1 MIRSIIGSKE
11 TPQSYAFRIRTF
23 RAMTNPHRRPRLF
36 LLDAMALIFRAYF
49 AFAQNPR
56 YNSKGLN
63 TSAVFGFA
71 LALLDLLQ
79 KERPHHIGVA
89 FDTSE
94 PTFRHKEF
102 EAYKAQRDAM
112 PEDLAASLPYIDRL
126 IEAFRIPILR
136 LPGFEADDIIGTLAH
151 RGADAGYEV
160 YMVSPDKDFGQ
171 LVQPFVHIYKP
182 ARSGQGIEIL
192 GVDEI
197 CAKWEILRPSQ
208 VIDILGLW
216 GDASDNIPGVPGVGE
231 KTAKKL
237 IAEYGSMDELLLR
250 TAELKGKLRENLEG
264 FRDQALLSR
273 RLATIDTAVPIAFEP
288 ENLLWE
294 PYNRE
299 ALTELFE
306 ELEFRTLTRRVLDHP
321 TAFVP
326 PGFESQSSVT
336 VSPSTSTP
344 SAATDGAMTEAARS
358 TTAATPTMGAD
369 LFEAA
374 PNAHAIRT
382 YADGGKTYTLVQT
395 EKAYH
400 ELLQTLVS
408 HKTWAFDTETDGLDP
423 LEAGIVGFSVAW
435 EDHSAVFVRLPDEPK
450 ACQDWLELLR
460 PLICDSNRT
469 LIGHN
474 LKFDLQVLAGYKL
487 YPQGSLRDTMLA
499 HYLLD
504 PDGKHSLNLL
514 SEQYLHY
521 RPIPIQDLIGIKETK
536 GNKTPQKNMRDVSNE
551 ALAIYAAEDADVTRL
566 LYAVLEPKI
575 EKLGQKDL
583 FVDVDCRLV
592 PVLAAMEREGIQL
605 DTKILREF
613 SSSLEADLQRLEKS
627 IHQLAGQPFNIAS
640 PKQLGE
646 ILFEKLRL
654 DPKAKKTKTGQ
665 YITDEE
671 VLSALEFRS
680 PIVAQVLE
688 YREALKLRSTYA
700 EALPELIRPW
710 SRRIHTSYHQ
720 HVTAT
725 GRLSSQN
732 PNLQNIPIRTPKGRE
747 IRKAFVA
754 REEEGWVLL
763 SADYSQIEL
772 RLMAHM
778 SRDPQML
785 EDFGSGM
792 DIHSATA
799 ARVYRIPPDRVTPEM
814 RRKAKMV
821 NFGIIYGISA
831 FGLSQRLGVGRGEA
845 SDLIK
850 QYFGIYPG
858 VQAYMQECVA
868 EARSKGYAETL
879 MGRRRYLRDLQSN
892 NAAVRA
898 FAERNAINAPIQ
910 GSAADLIKVA
920 MIRLD
925 QGLRDQGLRSRL
937 LLQVHDELVMDQ
949 APGEEAVLADLVRRE
964 MTGGAELLVP
974 LVVDLGHGPDWLSAH

>member
-1 MIRSIIGSKE
+1 MT
-11 TPQSYAFRIRTF
+11 TP
-23 RAMTNPHRRPRLF
+23 NRRPRLF

-63 TSAVFGFA
+63 TSAAFGFA

-89 FDTSE
+89 FDTAE

-112 PEDLAASLPYIDRL
+112 PEDLAIALPYIDRL

-151 RGADAGYEV
+151 RAADAGYEV
-160 YMVSPDKDFGQ
+160 FMVSPDKDFGQ
-171 LVQPFVHIYKP
+171 LVRPFVHIYKP
-182 ARSGQGIEIL
+182 ARSGQGVEIL

-197 CAKWEILRPSQ
+197 CAKWEIQRPSQ

-250 TAELKGKLRENLEG
+250 TAELKGKVRENLEG
-264 FRDQALLSR
+264 FREQALLSR
-273 RLATIDTAVPIAFEP
+273 RLATIDTEVPLPFEP
-288 ENLLWE
+288 DKLLWE

-326 PGFESQSSVT
+326 PGVESHTTVT
-336 VSPSTSTP
+336 
-344 SAATDGAMTEAARS
+344 
-358 TTAATPTMGAD
+358 D
-369 LFEAA
+369 LFEAT
-374 PNAHAIRT
+374 PTAHAVRT

-395 EKAYH
+395 EPEYRA
-400 ELLQTLVS
+400 LLATLQGQAV
-408 HKTWAFDTETDGLDP
+408 WAFDTETDGLDP
-423 LEAGIVGFSVAW
+423 LEAGMVGFSVAW
-435 EDHSAVFVRLPDEPK
+435 KDDSAVFVRLPDETQACK
-450 ACQDWLELLR
+450 AWLELLR
-460 PLICDSNRT
+460 PLICDPGRT

-474 LKFDLQVLAGYKL
+474 LKFDLQVLAGYSL

-504 PDGKHSLNLL
+504 PDGKHGLDML

-521 RPIPIQDLIGIKETK
+521 RPIPIEELIGIKETK
-536 GNKTPQKNMRDVSNE
+536 GNKTPQKNMRDVPNE
-551 ALAIYAAEDADVTRL
+551 VLAIYAAEDADITRL
-566 LYAVLEPKI
+566 LYAVLEPEL
-575 EKLGQKDL
+575 EKLGQIDL

-592 PVLAAMEREGIQL
+592 PVLAAMEREGIRL
-605 DTKILREF
+605 DTKVLKEF
-613 SSSLEADLQRLEKS
+613 SGSLEADLKRLEKS
-627 IHQLAGQPFNIAS
+627 IHSLAGVDFNIAS

-646 ILFEKLRL
+646 VLFEKLKL

-665 YITDEE
+665 YKTDEE
-671 VLSALEFRS
+671 VLSALEFQS
-680 PIVAQVLE
+680 PVVAQVLE

-710 SRRIHTSYHQ
+710 SGRIHTSYHQ

-725 GRLSSQN
+725 GRLSSQS

-778 SRDPQML
+778 SKDPQML
-785 EDFGSGM
+785 EDFGSGL
-792 DIHSATA
+792 DIHAATA
-799 ARVYRIPPDRVTPEM
+799 ARVYRIPPDRVTPDM

-845 SDLIK
+845 ADLIK

-868 EARSKGYAETL
+868 LARSRGYTETL

-920 MIRLD
+920 MIRVD
-925 QGLRDQGLRSRL
+925 QGLRAEGLQSKL
-937 LLQVHDELVMDQ
+937 LLQVHDELVLDQ
-949 APGEEAVLADLVRRE
+949 APGEEKVLGDLVRRE
-964 MTGGAELLVP
+964 MIGAGSLLVP
-974 LVVDLGHGPDWLSAH
+974 LVVDLGRGPDWLSAH

>member
-1 MIRSIIGSKE
+1 MT
-11 TPQSYAFRIRTF
+11 TP
-23 RAMTNPHRRPRLF
+23 NRRPRLF

-63 TSAVFGFA
+63 TSAAFGFA

-89 FDTSE
+89 FDTAE

-112 PEDLAASLPYIDRL
+112 PEDLAAALPYIDRL

-151 RGADAGYEV
+151 RAADAGFEV
-160 YMVSPDKDFGQ
+160 FMFSQDKDFGQ
-171 LVQPFVHIYKP
+171 LVRPFVHIYKP
-182 ARSGQGIEIL
+182 AKGGQGVEIL

-197 CAKWEILRPSQ
+197 CAKWEIQRPSQ

-250 TAELKGKLRENLEG
+250 TAELKGKVRENLEG
-264 FRDQALLSR
+264 FREQALLSR
-273 RLATIDTAVPIAFEP
+273 RLATIDTEVPLPFEP
-288 ENLLWE
+288 DKLLWE

-326 PGFESQSSVT
+326 PGFEAHT
-336 VSPSTSTP
+336 TH
-344 SAATDGAMTEAARS
+344 
-358 TTAATPTMGAD
+358 TAAPNALNAAAGPGSPNPAGQAAAAAPIAAVAD
-369 LFEAA
+369 LFEAT
-374 PNAHAIRT
+374 PTAHAVRT

-395 EKAYH
+395 EPEYRA
-400 ELLQTLVS
+400 LLATLQGQSV
-408 HKTWAFDTETDGLDP
+408 WAFDTETNGLDP
-423 LEAGIVGFSVAW
+423 LEAGMVGFSVAW
-435 EDHSAVFVRLPDEPK
+435 EDDSAVFVRLPDETQ
-450 ACQDWLELLR
+450 ACKTWLELLR
-460 PLICDSNRT
+460 PLICDPGRT

-474 LKFDLQVLAGYKL
+474 LKFDLQVLAGYGL

-504 PDGKHSLNLL
+504 PDGKHGLDML

-521 RPIPIQDLIGIKETK
+521 RPIPIEELIGIKETK
-536 GNKTPQKNMRDVSNE
+536 GNKTPQKNMRDVPNDV
-551 ALAIYAAEDADVTRL
+551 LAIYAAEDADITRL
-566 LYAVLEPKI
+566 LYAVLEPEL

-583 FVDVDCRLV
+583 FETVDCPLV
-592 PVLAAMEREGIQL
+592 PVLAAMEREGIRL
-605 DTKILREF
+605 DTKVLKEF
-613 SSSLEADLQRLEKS
+613 SGSLEADLKRLEKS
-627 IHQLAGQPFNIAS
+627 IHSLAGVDFNIAS

-646 ILFEKLRL
+646 VLFEKLKL

-665 YITDEE
+665 YKTDEE
-671 VLSALEFRS
+671 VLSALEFQS
-680 PIVAQVLE
+680 PVVAQVLE

-710 SRRIHTSYHQ
+710 SGRIHTSYHQ

-725 GRLSSQN
+725 GRLSSQS

-772 RLMAHM
+772 RLMAAF
-778 SRDPQML
+778 SKDVSML
-785 EDFGSGM
+785 EAFRKGR
-792 DIHSATA
+792 DIHATTA
-799 ARVYRIPPDRVTPEM
+799 AKIFKVPLEEVTSDM
-814 RRKAKMV
+814 RRKAKTA

-831 FGLSQRLGVGRGEA
+831 FGLAQRLAIPRSEA
-845 SDLIK
+845 KEIIDA
-850 QYFGIYPG
+850 YFKEFPA
-858 VQAYMQECVA
+858 VKEYMDGAIEK
-868 EARSKGYAETL
+868 ARKFEYVETVL
-879 MGRRRYLRDLQSN
+879 GRRRYLRDINSRN
-892 NAAVRA
+892 MTMRG
-898 FAERNAINAPIQ
+898 FAERNAINAPLQ

-920 MIRLD
+920 MIHVYDWMKKDKL
-925 QGLRDQGLRSRL
+925 QSKMI
-937 LLQVHDELVMDQ
+937 LQVHDELVFD
-949 APGEEAVLADLVRRE
+949 AHRDEL
-964 MTGGAELLVP
+964 ELLKKHVP
-974 LVVDLGHGPDWLSAH
+974 ELMSQAIQLPVPIEVEVGVGLD

>member
-1 MIRSIIGSKE
+1 
-11 TPQSYAFRIRTF
+11 
-23 RAMTNPHRRPRLF
+23 
-36 LLDAMALIFRAYF
+36 
-49 AFAQNPR
+49 
-56 YNSKGLN
+56 
-63 TSAVFGFA
+63 

-89 FDTSE
+89 FDTAE

-112 PEDLAASLPYIDRL
+112 PEDLAAALPFIDRL

-151 RGADAGYEV
+151 RAADAGYEV
-160 YMVSPDKDFGQ
+160 FMVSPDKDFGQ
-171 LVQPFVHIYKP
+171 LVRPFVHIYKP
-182 ARSGQGIEIL
+182 ARSGQGVEIL

-197 CAKWEILRPSQ
+197 CAKWEIQRPSQ

-273 RLATIDTAVPIAFEP
+273 RLATIDTEVPIAFEP
-288 ENLLWE
+288 DKLLWE
-294 PYNRE
+294 PYHRE

-326 PGFESQSSVT
+326 PGVESHTAVT
-336 VSPSTSTP
+336 VAPGTVNAPSNPGSPNP
-344 SAATDGAMTEAARS
+344 AFQAAAAAPI
-358 TTAATPTMGAD
+358 AAIAD
-369 LFEAA
+369 LFEAT
-374 PNAHAIRT
+374 PTAHAVRT
-382 YADGGKTYTLVQT
+382 YADGSKTYTLVQT
-395 EKAYH
+395 EPEYRQ
-400 ELLQTLVS
+400 LLSSLEN

-423 LEAGIVGFSVAW
+423 LEAGMVGFSVAW
-435 EDHSAVFVRLPDEPK
+435 EDDSAVFVRLPDETQACK
-450 ACQDWLELLR
+450 AWLELLR
-460 PLICDSNRT
+460 PLICDPGRT

-474 LKFDLQVLAGYKL
+474 LKFDLQVLAGYGL

-504 PDGKHSLNLL
+504 PDGKHGLDML

-521 RPIPIQDLIGIKETK
+521 RPIPIEELIGIKETK
-536 GNKTPQKNMRDVSNE
+536 GNKTPQKNMRDVPNE
-551 ALAIYAAEDADVTRL
+551 VLAIYAAEDADITRL
-566 LYAVLEPKI
+566 LYAVLEPEL

-592 PVLAAMEREGIQL
+592 PVLAAMEREGIRL
-605 DTKILREF
+605 DTKVLKEF
-613 SSSLEADLQRLEKS
+613 SGSLESDLKRLEKS
-627 IHQLAGQPFNIAS
+627 IHSLAGVDFNIAS

-646 ILFEKLRL
+646 VLFEKLKL

-665 YITDEE
+665 YKTDEE
-671 VLSALEFRS
+671 VLSALEFQS

-710 SRRIHTSYHQ
+710 SGRIHTSYHQ

-785 EDFGSGM
+785 EDFGSGL
-792 DIHSATA
+792 DIHAATA

-845 SDLIK
+845 ADLIK

-868 EARSKGYAETL
+868 LARSRGYTETL

-920 MIRLD
+920 MIRVD
-925 QGLRDQGLRSRL
+925 KGLRAEGLQSKL
-937 LLQVHDELVMDQ
+937 LLQVHDELVLDQ
-949 APGEEAVLADLVRRE
+949 APGEDKVLGDLVRRE
-964 MTGGAELLVP
+964 MIGAGSLLVP
-974 LVVDLGHGPDWLSAH
+974 LVVDLGRGPDWLSAH

>member
-1 MIRSIIGSKE
+1 
-11 TPQSYAFRIRTF
+11 
-23 RAMTNPHRRPRLF
+23 MTTPHRRPRLF

-63 TSAVFGFA
+63 TSAAFGFA

-79 KERPHHIGVA
+79 RERPHHIGVA
-89 FDTSE
+89 FDTAE
-94 PTFRHKEF
+94 PTFRHLEF

-112 PEDLAASLPYIDRL
+112 PEDMAACLPYIDRL

-151 RGADAGYEV
+151 RGADAGFEV
-160 YMVSPDKDFGQ
+160 FMVSPDKDFGQ
-171 LVQPFVHIYKP
+171 LVRPHVQIYKP

-197 CAKWEILRPSQ
+197 CAKWEIQRPSQ

-216 GDASDNIPGVPGVGE
+216 GDASDNIPGVPGIGE

-250 TAELKGKLRENLEG
+250 TSELKGKLRENLEG

-273 RLATIDTAVPIAFEP
+273 RLATIDTQVPISFEP
-288 ENLLWE
+288 EHLLWE
-294 PYNRE
+294 PYDRE

-306 ELEFRTLTRRVLDHP
+306 ELEFRTLTRRVLDQP

-326 PGFESQSSVT
+326 PGIDA
-336 VSPSTSTP
+336 PSTVASP
-344 SAATDGAMTEAARS
+344 
-358 TTAATPTMGAD
+358 TTVAEPTTV
-369 LFEAA
+369 AA
-374 PNAHAIRT
+374 PTAHAVRT
-382 YADGGKTYTLVQT
+382 YADGGKTYTLV
-395 EKAYH
+395 ESESAYQ
-400 ELLQTLVS
+400 ELLQTLAGQM
-408 HKTWAFDTETDGLDP
+408 TWALDTETDGLDP

-435 EDHSAVFVRLPDEPK
+435 VDHHAVFVRLPDERS
-450 ACQDWLELLR
+450 ACQAWLDLLK
-460 PLICDSNRT
+460 PLLYDQART

-474 LKFDLQVLAGYKL
+474 LKFDLQVLAGYGL
-487 YPQGSLRDTMLA
+487 HPQCSLRDTMLA

-504 PDGKHSLNLL
+504 PDGKHGLDML
-514 SEQYLHY
+514 SEQYLNY
-521 RPIPIQDLIGIKETK
+521 RPIPIEDLIGIKEGK
-536 GNKTPQKNMRDVSNE
+536 GHKTTQKSMRDVPNNV
-551 ALAIYAAEDADVTRL
+551 LAVYAAEDADITRL
-566 LYAVLEPKI
+566 LYAVLEPEI
-575 EKLGQKDL
+575 EKVGQKDL
-583 FVDVDCRLV
+583 FVNVECRLV
-592 PVLAAMEREGIQL
+592 PVLAAMEREGIRL
-605 DTKILREF
+605 DTKVLREF
-613 SSSLEADLQRLEKS
+613 SASLEGDLQRLEKS

-665 YITDEE
+665 YKTDEE
-671 VLSALEFRS
+671 VLSALEFQS

-710 SRRIHTSYHQ
+710 SARIHTSYHQ

-725 GRLSSQN
+725 GRLSSQS

-785 EDFGSGM
+785 EDFGSG
-792 DIHSATA
+792 
-799 ARVYRIPPDRVTPEM
+799 
-814 RRKAKMV
+814 
-821 NFGIIYGISA
+821 
-831 FGLSQRLGVGRGEA
+831 
-845 SDLIK
+845 
-850 QYFGIYPG
+850 
-858 VQAYMQECVA
+858 
-868 EARSKGYAETL
+868 
-879 MGRRRYLRDLQSN
+879 
-892 NAAVRA
+892 
-898 FAERNAINAPIQ
+898 
-910 GSAADLIKVA
+910 
-920 MIRLD
+920 
-925 QGLRDQGLRSRL
+925 RSR
-937 LLQVHDELVMDQ
+937 
-949 APGEEAVLADLVRRE
+949 
-964 MTGGAELLVP
+964 
-974 LVVDLGHGPDWLSAH
+974 

>member
-1 MIRSIIGSKE
+1 
-11 TPQSYAFRIRTF
+11 
-23 RAMTNPHRRPRLF
+23 MTHPNPRPRLF

-63 TSAVFGFA
+63 TSAAFGFA

-89 FDTSE
+89 FDTAE
-94 PTFRHKEF
+94 PTFRHLEF

-151 RGADAGYEV
+151 QGADAGFEV
-160 YMVSPDKDFGQ
+160 FMVSPDKDFGQ
-171 LVQPFVHIYKP
+171 LVRPFVHIYKP

-197 CAKWEILRPSQ
+197 CAKWEIQRPSQ

-250 TAELKGKLRENLEG
+250 TSELKGKLRENLEG
-264 FRDQALLSR
+264 FREQALLSR

-288 ENLLWE
+288 DHLLWE
-294 PYNRE
+294 PYDRE

-306 ELEFRTLTRRVLDHP
+306 ELEFRTLTRRVLDNP

-326 PGFESQSSVT
+326 SGFESHTTVA
-336 VSPSTSTP
+336 VSPSAPTP
-344 SAATDGAMTEAARS
+344 SA
-358 TTAATPTMGAD
+358 PTSSPD
-369 LFEAA
+369 LFGAA
-374 PNAHAIRT
+374 PTAHAVRT

-395 EKAYH
+395 ETEYRQ
-400 ELLQTLVS
+400 LLSTLES
-408 HKTWAFDTETDGLDP
+408 QKTWAFDTETDGLDP
-423 LEAGIVGFSVAW
+423 LEAGMVGFSVAW
-435 EDHSAVFVRLPDEPK
+435 EDHRAVFVRLPDERA
-450 ACQDWLELLR
+450 ACQAWLELLR
-460 PLICDSNRT
+460 PLLCDPSRT

-474 LKFDLQVLAGYKL
+474 LKFDLQVMAGYGL

-504 PDGKHSLNLL
+504 PDGKHGLDIL
-514 SEQYLHY
+514 SEQYLYY
-521 RPIPIQDLIGIKETK
+521 RPIPIEELIGTKESK
-536 GNKTPQKNMRDVSNE
+536 GNKTPQKNMRDVPNDV
-551 ALAIYAAEDADVTRL
+551 LAVYAAEDADITRL
-566 LYAVLEPKI
+566 LYAILEPEL

-583 FVDVDCRLV
+583 FVNVECRLV
-592 PVLAAMEREGIQL
+592 PVLAAMEREGIRL
-605 DTKILREF
+605 DIKVLREF
-613 SSSLEADLQRLEKS
+613 SASLEGDLQRLEKS

-665 YITDEE
+665 YKTDEE
-671 VLSALEFRS
+671 VLSALEFQS

-710 SRRIHTSYHQ
+710 SGRIHTSYHQ

-785 EDFGSGM
+785 EDFGSGL
-792 DIHSATA
+792 DIHAATA

-845 SDLIK
+845 ADLIK

-925 QGLRDQGLRSRL
+925 QGLRDQGLRSKL
-937 LLQVHDELVMDQ
+937 LLQVHDELVLDQ

-964 MTGGAELLVP
+964 MTGAAQLLVP
-974 LVVDLGHGPDWLSAH
+974 LVVDLGRGPDWLSAH

>member
-1 MIRSIIGSKE
+1 
-11 TPQSYAFRIRTF
+11 
-23 RAMTNPHRRPRLF
+23 MTNPNRHPRLF

-89 FDTSE
+89 FDTAE

-102 EAYKAQRDAM
+102 EAYKAQRDQM

-151 RGADAGYEV
+151 RGADAGFEV
-160 YMVSPDKDFGQ
+160 FMVSPDKDFGQ
-171 LVQPFVHIYKP
+171 LVRPFVHIYKP

-197 CAKWEILRPSQ
+197 CAKWEIQRPSQ

-216 GDASDNIPGVPGVGE
+216 GDASDNIPGVPGIGE

-250 TAELKGKLRENLEG
+250 TRELKGKLRENLED

-273 RLATIDTAVPIAFEP
+273 RLATIDTTVPIAFEP
-288 ENLLWE
+288 NHLLWE

-299 ALTELFE
+299 ALAELFD

-321 TAFVP
+321 AAFVP
-326 PGFESQSSVT
+326 PGFESHSV
-336 VSPSTSTP
+336 
-344 SAATDGAMTEAARS
+344 AATAGTGTATANAPISAGMKATAPATASKAPAAL
-358 TTAATPTMGAD
+358 D
-369 LFEAA
+369 LFEATPA
-374 PNAHAIRT
+374 GQAIST
-382 YADGGKTYTLVQT
+382 YDDGDKTYTLVQT
-395 EKAYH
+395 EAEYRD
-400 ELLQTLVS
+400 LLQTLAVQS
-408 HKTWAFDTETDGLDP
+408 TWAFDTETDGLDP
-423 LEAGIVGFSVAW
+423 LEAGLVGFSVAW
-435 EDHSAVFVRLPDEPK
+435 EDHRAVFVRLPDEDQ
-450 ACQDWLELLR
+450 ACRAWLDRLR
-460 PLICDSNRT
+460 PLLCDPNRT

-474 LKFDLQVLAGYKL
+474 LKFDLQVLAGYGF

-504 PDGKHSLNLL
+504 PEGKHSLDRL

-521 RPIPIQDLIGIKETK
+521 RPIPIEDLIGIKESK
-536 GNKTPQKNMRDVSNE
+536 GNKTPQKTMREVPNE
-551 ALAIYAAEDADVTRL
+551 ALAIYAAEDADLTRL
-566 LYAVLEPKI
+566 LYAVLKAEL
-575 EKLGQKDL
+575 ERMGQMPL
-583 FVDVDCRLV
+583 FLQVECPLV
-592 PVLAAMEREGIQL
+592 PVLAAMEREGIRL
-605 DTKILREF
+605 DTRVLCEF

-627 IHQLAGQPFNIAS
+627 IHHLAGQEFNIAS
-640 PKQLGE
+640 PKQMGE
-646 ILFEKLRL
+646 VLFEKLRL

-665 YITDEE
+665 YKTDEE
-671 VLSALEFRS
+671 VLSALEFQS

-700 EALPELIRPW
+700 EALPGLIRPW
-710 SRRIHTSYHQ
+710 SGRIHTSYYQ

-725 GRLSSQN
+725 GRLSSQR

-754 REEEGWVLL
+754 RDQEGWVLL

-785 EDFGSGM
+785 EDFGSGV
-792 DIHSATA
+792 DIHAATA
-799 ARVYRIPPDRVTPEM
+799 ARVYRIATESVTPEM

-831 FGLSQRLGVGRGEA
+831 FGLSQRLGVDRGEA
-845 SDLIK
+845 ADLIK

-858 VQAYMQECVA
+858 VQAYMQECVSA
-868 EARSKGYAETL
+868 ARSKGYTETL
-879 MGRRRYLRDLQSN
+879 MGRRRYLKDLQSN

-898 FAERNAINAPIQ
+898 FAERNAINTPIQ

-925 QGLRDQGLRSRL
+925 RGLRQHGLQSKL
-937 LLQVHDELVMDQ
+937 LLQVHDELVLDQ
-949 APGEEAVLADLVRRE
+949 APGEETVLADLVRRE
-964 MTGGAELLVP
+964 MTGATELLVP
-974 LVVDLGHGPDWLSAH
+974 LVVDLGRGPDWLSAH

>member
-1 MIRSIIGSKE
+1 
-11 TPQSYAFRIRTF
+11 
-23 RAMTNPHRRPRLF
+23 MTTPHRRPRLF

-56 YNSKGLN
+56 YNSKGVN

-89 FDTSE
+89 FDTAE
-94 PTFRHKEF
+94 PTFRHLEF

-160 YMVSPDKDFGQ
+160 FMVSPDKDFGQ

-197 CAKWEILRPSQ
+197 CAKWEIQRPSQ

-273 RLATIDTAVPIAFEP
+273 RLATIDTEVPIAFEP
-288 ENLLWE
+288 DKLLWE
-294 PYNRE
+294 PYDRE

-326 PGFESQSSVT
+326 PGFESHTTVT
-336 VSPSTSTP
+336 VSPNTSTPNTSTP
-344 SAATDGAMTEAARS
+344 SPATGEAMS
-358 TTAATPTMGAD
+358 TRTAMSPD
-369 LFEAA
+369 LFGAA
-374 PNAHAIRT
+374 PTAHAVRT

-395 EKAYH
+395 EPEYRA
-400 ELLQTLVS
+400 LLATLQGQSV
-408 HKTWAFDTETDGLDP
+408 WAFDTETDGLDP
-423 LEAGIVGFSVAW
+423 LEAGMVGFSVAW
-435 EDHSAVFVRLPDEPK
+435 EDHRAVFVRLPDETQACK
-450 ACQDWLELLR
+450 AWLELLR
-460 PLICDSNRT
+460 PLICDPSRT

-474 LKFDLQVLAGYKL
+474 LKFDLQVLAGYGL

-504 PDGKHSLNLL
+504 PDGKHGLDML

-521 RPIPIQDLIGIKETK
+521 RPIPIEELIGIKETK
-536 GNKTPQKNMRDVSNE
+536 GNKTPQKNMRDVPNE
-551 ALAIYAAEDADVTRL
+551 VLAVYAAEDADITRL
-566 LYAVLEPKI
+566 LYAVLEPEL

-592 PVLAAMEREGIQL
+592 PVLAAMEREGIRL
-605 DTKILREF
+605 DTKVLREF
-613 SSSLEADLQRLEKS
+613 SASLEADLQRLEKS

-665 YITDEE
+665 YKTDEE
-671 VLSALEFRS
+671 VLSALEFQS

-710 SRRIHTSYHQ
+710 SGRIHTSYHQ

-785 EDFGSGM
+785 EDFGSGL
-792 DIHSATA
+792 DIHAATA
-799 ARVYRIPPDRVTPEM
+799 ARVYRIPPDRVTPDM

-845 SDLIK
+845 ADLIK

-925 QGLRDQGLRSRL
+925 QGLRSQGLQSKL
-937 LLQVHDELVMDQ
+937 LLQVHDELVLDQ

-964 MTGGAELLVP
+964 MIGAGSLLVP
-974 LVVDLGHGPDWLSAH
+974 LVVDLGRGPDWLSAH